1 MRDFL
6 AAFCYGW
13 WAVLP
18 SFLHGLFGRFF
29 GNLIMILQLLTHQY
43 PGMRLW
49 LSQRLTALVMAV
61 YIVFLLVLLTIIKPV
76 GFAAWHEFVSPVW
89 FRLATLLFFMSLFMH
104 AWLGVADVLKDY
116 VFNKT
121 LRAYMQLAVDIVLM
135 GYLFWLV
142 YILWNI

>member
-1 MRDFL
+1 M
-6 AAFCYGW
+6 
-13 WAVLP
+13 
-18 SFLHGLFGRFF
+18 
-29 GNLIMILQLLTHQY
+29 LIQLLTRQY

-49 LSQRLTALVMAV
+49 LSQRLTAVVMAV
-61 YIVFLLVLLTIIKPV
+61 YIILLVVLLLIIQP
-76 GFAAWHEFVSPVW
+76 FSHATWQQNYAAWIEFVSPVW

-121 LRAYMQLAVDIVLM
+121 LRAYMQLAVDIVLV

>member
-1 MRDFL
+1 M
-6 AAFCYGW
+6 
-13 WAVLP
+13 
-18 SFLHGLFGRFF
+18 
-29 GNLIMILQLLTHQY
+29 LIQLLTHQY

-49 LSQRLTALVMAV
+49 LSQRLTAVVMAV
-61 YIVFLLVLLTIIKPV
+61 YIILLVVLLLIIQPF
-76 GFAAWHEFVSPVW
+76 GHASWQQNYAAWIEFVSPVW

-121 LRAYMQLAVDIVLM
+121 LRAYMQLAVDIVLV